1 MAFSSIRLYHFR
13 NLANATV
20 PTDAREIFLVGEN
33 GQGKTN
39 FLEAVYFVCYA
50 SSFRT
55 RRDEVLR
62 RTGESEMAVEGRLEA
77 DDHSHRIVVKQVGRT
92 RQIELDAKPVTD
104 RREIVSNV
112 PCIVFCHDDIAFVT
126 GGPDMQRWF
135 MNQTQSLLESSYILE
150 LRRYARVL
158 KSRNAALKDAR
169 ADLLDVLDQQLVETG
184 LPLLLRRADL
194 TRRFNETLSEL
205 FARVFGADR
214 DLQLSYRPSWNEPED
229 EELAT
234 TAATA
239 PDEPPQAIP
248 ADHDAYAAT
257 LRDQLARSRRRDL
270 DLRTSTRGPH
280 RDRFPFR
287 LDGRL
292 LTDVASTGQPR
303 PASLILRVAQ
313 AQLLAR
319 VTGRLPVL
327 LLDDVLLELD
337 PVRRG
342 RFVDALPDYEQAF
355 FTFLPD
361 EQYARFRRDTTRLYR
376 VEAGE
381 IGPG

>member
-13 NLANATV
+13 NLSDTTV
-20 PTDAREIFLVGEN
+20 STDAREVFLVGEN

-39 FLEAVYFVCYA
+39 FLESIYFVCYG

-55 RRDEVLR
+55 RRDEILR
-62 RTGESEMAVEGRLEA
+62 RNGESEMSVMGRFEA
-77 DDHSHRIVVKQVGRT
+77 DAQLHSVLVKQIGRT
-92 RQIELDAKPVTD
+92 KQIELDGAPVSD
-104 RREIVSNV
+104 RKEIVSNI

-126 GGPDMQRWF
+126 GGPDLQRWF
-135 MNQTQSLLESSYILE
+135 MNQTQSLLEPTYIPE

-158 KSRNAALKDAR
+158 KARNAALRGAR
-169 ADLLDVLDQQLVETG
+169 ADLLDVLDHQLVEAG
-184 LPLLLRRADL
+184 LPLQLRRADL
-194 TRRFNETLSEL
+194 TRRFNETL
-205 FARVFGADR
+205 ARVFAAVFGEDR
-214 DLQLSYRPSWNEPED
+214 SLDLAYRPSWNEAGD
-229 EELAT
+229 SDDELAS
-234 TAATA
+234 AA
-239 PDEPPQAIP
+239 PNEPPQAVP
-248 ADHDAYAAT
+248 TDTPAYAAAV
-257 LRDQLARSRRRDL
+257 RDQLARGRLRDL

-292 LTDVASTGQPR
+292 LTDVASTGQLR
-303 PASLILRVAQ
+303 LVSLILRVVQ
-313 AQLLAR
+313 AQLLSR

-361 EQYARFRRDTTRLYR
+361 EQYARFRRDTTRTYTVR
-376 VEAGE
+376 AGE
-381 IGPG
+381 IDPS